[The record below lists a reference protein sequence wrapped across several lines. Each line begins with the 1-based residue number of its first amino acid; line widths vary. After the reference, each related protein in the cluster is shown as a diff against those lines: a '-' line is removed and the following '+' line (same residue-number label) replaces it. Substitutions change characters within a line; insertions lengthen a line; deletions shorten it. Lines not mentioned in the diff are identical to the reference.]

1 MDFVLP
7 VAVATKNGKKA
18 VITLN
23 GDKGNMY
30 RQLQDKLGIEDTTKS
45 IAHIEV
51 NPDSFL
57 GKAIEDSYYYDE
69 EDGLLDLNSIVEK
82 LNGFDSWQ
90 EIYEDIVNDTSEIDE
105 EFSNKTF
112 FDFDDDGMD
121 QIFSILN
128 RDPMYLA
135 KAIHKSP
142 NFNWTDPYL
151 WIDDNLIVGTSTDNT
166 DLDFSDKGLQKAVLE
181 KWLSE
186 A

>member
-1 MDFVLP
+1 MDFVLQ
-7 VAVATKNGKKA
+7 VAVATKAGKKA
-18 VITLN
+18 IISLD
-23 GDKGNMY
+23 GDKGKMQ
-30 RQLQDKLGIEDTTKS
+30 RQLEDKLDVEDTTKS

-51 NPDSFL
+51 NPNSLL

>member
-7 VAVATKNGKKA
+7 VAVATKNDKKA
-18 VITLN
+18 VITLT

-30 RQLQDKLGIEDTTKS
+30 RQLQDKLSIEDTTKS

-82 LNGFDSWQ
+82 LNDFDSWQ
-90 EIYEDIVNDTSEIDE
+90 DIYDDLVDTYEIDP

-112 FDFDDDGMD
+112 FDFDDHGMD
-121 QIFSILN
+121 EIFSILN
-128 RDPMYLA
+128 RNPMYLA
-135 KAIHKSP
+135 KAIYKSP
-142 NFNWTDPYL
+142 NFYWTDPYL
-151 WIDDNLIVGTSTDNT
+151 WVDNNLIVGTSTENT
-166 DLDFSDKGLQKAVLE
+166 DLDFSDKNLQKAVVDQ
-181 KWLSE
+181 WLDE

>member
-7 VAVATKNGKKA
+7 VAVATKAGKKA
-18 VITLN
+18 VISLT

-45 IAHIEV
+45 IALVEV
-51 NPDSFL
+51 NPDSLL
-57 GKAIEDSYYYDE
+57 GKAIESVYYYNE
-69 EDGLLDLNSIVEK
+69 ESLLDLSSIVEK
-82 LNGFDSWQ
+82 LNGFDSW
-90 EIYEDIVNDTSEIDE
+90 EDIYSDISDTDEIND

-112 FDFDDDGMD
+112 FAFDDNGMD
-121 QIFSILN
+121 EIFVILK
-128 RDPMYLA
+128 RDPMYFA

-151 WIDDNLIVGTSTDNT
+151 WIDDNLIVGTSTESS

-181 KWLSE
+181 NWLSE
-186 A
+186 N

>member
-7 VAVATKNGKKA
+7 VAVATKANKKA
-18 VITLN
+18 VITLT

-30 RQLQDKLGIEDTTKS
+30 RQLQDKLSIEDTTKS

-57 GKAIEDSYYYDE
+57 GKAIENVYYYTDE
-69 EDGLLDLNSIVEK
+69 SLLELNSVVEK

-90 EIYEDIVNDTSEIDE
+90 DIYDDISDTDEIDN

-112 FDFDDDGMD
+112 FVFDDDGMD
-121 QIFSILN
+121 EIFVILK
-128 RDPMYLA
+128 RDPMYFA

-151 WIDDNLIVGTSTDNT
+151 WIDDNLIVGTSTESS
-166 DLDFSDKGLQKAVLE
+166 DLDFSDKGLQKAVLDN
-181 KWLSE
+181 WLSE
-186 A
+186 N

>member
-69 EDGLLDLNSIVEK
+69 EDGLLDLNSIVER
-82 LNGFDSWQ
+82 LNKFNDF
-90 EIYEDIVNDTSEIDE
+90 EDIYDDLVDTYEIDQ

-112 FDFDDDGMD
+112 FDFDDHGMD
-121 QIFSILN
+121 EIFSILG

-135 KAIHKSP
+135 KAIYKSP
-142 NFNWTDPYL
+142 HFYWTEPYL
-151 WIDDNLIVGTSTDNT
+151 WYSETGYVGTSTEST
-166 DLDFSDKGLQKAVLE
+166 DFDFSDKNLQKAVVDQ
-181 KWLSE
+181 WLDE

>member
-7 VAVATKNGKKA
+7 VAVATKAGKKA
-18 VITLN
+18 IITL
-23 GDKGNMY
+23 DGNEGKMK

-45 IAHIEV
+45 IAHVEV

-57 GKAIEDSYYYDE
+57 GKAIEDLYYYDDTE
-69 EDGLLDLNSIVEK
+69 GLLDLNSIVEK

-112 FDFDDDGMD
+112 FDFDDNGMD
-121 QIFSILN
+121 EIFAILN
-128 RDPMYLA
+128 RDPMYFA

-142 NFNWTDPYL
+142 EFNWTDPYL
-151 WIDDNLIVGTSTDNT
+151 WIDDNLVVGTSTESS
-166 DLDFSDKGLQKAVLE
+166 DLDFSDKGLQKAVLDN
-181 KWLSE
+181 WLSE
-186 A
+186 N

>member
-7 VAVATKNGKKA
+7 VAVATKNDKKA
-18 VITLN
+18 VITLT

-30 RQLQDKLGIEDTTKS
+30 RQLQDKLGIEDTTES

-51 NPDSFL
+51 NPDSLL

-69 EDGLLDLNSIVEK
+69 EDGLLDLNSIVER
-82 LNGFDSWQ
+82 LNKFNDF
-90 EIYEDIVNDTSEIDE
+90 EDIYDDLVDTYEIDP

-112 FDFDDDGMD
+112 FVFDDDGMEE
-121 QIFSILN
+121 IFVILK
-128 RDPMYLA
+128 RDPMYFA

-151 WIDDNLIVGTSTDNT
+151 WIDDNLIVGTSTESS
-166 DLDFSDKGLQKAVLE
+166 DLDFSDKNLQKAVVDQ
-181 KWLSE
+181 WLDE

>member
-7 VAVATKNGKKA
+7 VAVATKNDKKA

-30 RQLQDKLGIEDTTKS
+30 RQLQDKLSIEDTTKS

-57 GKAIEDSYYYDE
+57 GKAIEDSYYYDDTE
-69 EDGLLDLNSIVEK
+69 GLLDLSSIVEK
-82 LNGFDSWQ
+82 LNGFDSW
-90 EIYEDIVNDTSEIDE
+90 EDIYDDISDTDEIDN

-112 FDFDDDGMD
+112 FVFDDDGMD

-142 NFNWTDPYL
+142 NFYWTDPYL
-151 WIDDNLIVGTSTDNT
+151 WIDDNLIVGTSTENT
-166 DLDFSDKGLQKAVLE
+166 DLDFSDKGLQKAVLDN
-181 KWLSE
+181 WLSE
-186 A
+186 N

>member
-1 MDFVLP
+1 MDFVLQ
-7 VAVATKNGKKA
+7 VAVATKTGKKA
-18 VITLN
+18 VISLD
-23 GDKGNMY
+23 GDKGKMQ
-30 RQLQDKLGIEDTTKS
+30 RQLEDKLDVEDTTKS

-51 NPDSFL
+51 NPNSLL
-57 GKAIEDSYYYDE
+57 GKAIEDVYYYDDE
-69 EDGLLDLNSIVEK
+69 GLHELNSIVEK

-90 EIYEDIVNDTSEIDE
+90 DIYDDIVNDTSEIDD
-105 EFSNKTF
+105 EFSIKTSF
-112 FDFDDDGMD
+112 AFDDYGME
-121 QIFSILN
+121 QIFDILK
-128 RDPMYLA
+128 RDPMYFA

-181 KWLSE
+181 KWLDE

>member
-7 VAVATKNGKKA
+7 VAVATKAGKKA

-30 RQLQDKLGIEDTTKS
+30 RQLQDKLSIEDTTKS

-57 GKAIEDSYYYDE
+57 GKAIEDSYYYDDTE
-69 EDGLLDLNSIVEK
+69 GLLDLNSIVEK
-82 LNGFDSWQ
+82 LNGFDSW
-90 EIYEDIVNDTSEIDE
+90 EDIYDDISDTDEIDN

-112 FDFDDDGMD
+112 FVFDDDGMD
-121 QIFSILN
+121 EIFVILK
-128 RDPMYLA
+128 RDPMYFA

-181 KWLSE
+181 KWLDE

>member
-18 VITLN
+18 VITLT
-23 GDKGNMY
+23 GDEGKMK
-30 RQLQDKLGIEDTTKS
+30 RQLQDKLGVEDTTKS

-57 GKAIEDSYYYDE
+57 GRAIEDVYYYDDE
-69 EDGLLDLNSIVEK
+69 GLHELNSIIEK

-90 EIYEDIVNDTSEIDE
+90 EIYDDIVNDTYNIDE

-112 FDFDDDGMD
+112 FDFDDHGMD
-121 QIFSILN
+121 EIFSILG
-128 RDPMYLA
+128 RDPMAFA

-151 WIDDNLIVGTSTDNT
+151 WVDDNLIVGTSTENT

-181 KWLSE
+181 KWLEE

>member
-7 VAVATKNGKKA
+7 VAVATKANKKA
-18 VITLN
+18 VITLT

-30 RQLQDKLGIEDTTKS
+30 RQLQDKLSIEDTTKS

-57 GKAIEDSYYYDE
+57 GKAIEDSYYYDDTE
-69 EDGLLDLNSIVEK
+69 GLIDLNSIVEK
-82 LNGFDSWQ
+82 LNGFDSW
-90 EIYEDIVNDTSEIDE
+90 EDIYDDISDTDEIDD

-112 FDFDDDGMD
+112 FVFDDHGMD
-121 QIFSILN
+121 EIFVILK
-128 RDPMYLA
+128 RDPMYFA

-151 WIDDNLIVGTSTDNT
+151 WIDDNLIVGTSTEST
-166 DLDFSDKGLQKAVLE
+166 DFDFSDKNLQKAVVDQ
-181 KWLSE
+181 WLDE

>member
-7 VAVATKNGKKA
+7 VAVATKNDKKA
-18 VITLN
+18 VITLT

-57 GKAIEDSYYYDE
+57 GKAIENVYYYTDE
-69 EDGLLDLNSIVEK
+69 SLLELNSVVEK

-90 EIYEDIVNDTSEIDE
+90 DIYDDIVNDTSEIDE

-112 FDFDDDGMD
+112 FDFDDHGMD
-121 QIFSILN
+121 EIFSILG
-128 RDPMYLA
+128 RDPMAFA
-135 KAIHKSP
+135 KALTNSP
-142 NFNWTDPYL
+142 HFYWTEPYL
-151 WIDDNLIVGTSTDNT
+151 WYSNTGFVGTSTENT
-166 DLDFSDKGLQKAVLE
+166 DFDFNDKNLQKAVLE
-181 KWLSE
+181 NWLTE
-186 A
+186 I

>member
-7 VAVATKNGKKA
+7 VAVATKNNKKA
-18 VITLN
+18 VITLT

-30 RQLQDKLGIEDTTKS
+30 RQLQDKLSIEDTTKS

-57 GKAIEDSYYYDE
+57 GKAIENVYYYTDE
-69 EDGLLDLNSIVEK
+69 SLLELNSVVEK

-90 EIYEDIVNDTSEIDE
+90 DIYDDIVNDTSEIDE

-121 QIFSILN
+121 EIFSILN
-128 RDPMYLA
+128 RNPMYLA
-135 KAIHKSP
+135 KAIYKSP
-142 NFNWTDPYL
+142 NFYWTDPYL
-151 WIDDNLIVGTSTDNT
+151 WVDNNLIVGTSTENT
-166 DLDFSDKGLQKAVLE
+166 DLDFSDKGLQKAVLDN
-181 KWLSE
+181 WLSE
-186 A
+186 N